1 MKTFSLPLLFFL
13 LMGTFAMS
21 EETNPPEKPVLQEAS
36 FGGGCFWCIEPFF
49 EKLRGVK
56 SATSGYQGGH
66 VENPTYQ
73 QVTTGRTGH
82 AEVVRVVFDPGV
94 IRYEDLLEVFFAIHD
109 PTTLNRQ
116 GNDVGTQYRSV
127 IFTYSEE
134 QNRAAREKIRRLSDD
149 GVWDDPIVTQ
159 VVEAPPFYKAE
170 DYHQEYFRRNPNA
183 PYCRLVIAPK
193 LQKIQIRPELLNES
207 RK

>member
-1 MKTFSLPLLFFL
+1 
-13 LMGTFAMS
+13 MS
-21 EETNPPEKPVLQEAS
+21 EENKPENEPVLQEAS

-66 VENPTYQ
+66 VKNPTYR

-82 AEVVRVVFDPGV
+82 AEVVRVIFDPAV
-94 IRYEDLLEVFFAIHD
+94 IRYEDLLEVFFLIHD

-127 IFTYSEE
+127 IFTYSGE
-134 QNRAAREKIRRLSDD
+134 QNRAAREKIRKLNDK
-149 GVWDDPIVTQ
+149 GVWDNPVVTQ
-159 VVEAPPFYKAE
+159 VVDAPEFYEAE
-170 DYHQEYFRRNPNA
+170 DDHQEYFRRNPNA

-193 LQKIQIRPELLNES
+193 MEKIEIRSELINHLNP
-207 RK
+207 